1 MFTLIKNANLYSPE
15 HLGMNDVLLADDKI
29 ALIDRKIE
37 LTGIPFDTIDAGGC
51 AVTPGFID
59 IHRHADAALFRPHFG
74 ELELKQGLTTIVNG
88 NCGLSITPCSG
99 PVSYTHLTLPTK
111 RIV

>member
-37 LTGIPFDTIDAGGC
+37 LTGIPLDTIDAGGC
-51 AVTPGFID
+51 ADRKSV
-59 IHRHADAALFRPHFG
+59 
-74 ELELKQGLTTIVNG
+74 V
-88 NCGLSITPCSG
+88 
-99 PVSYTHLTLPTK
+99 
-111 RIV
+111 

>member
-37 LTGIPFDTIDAGGC
+37 LTGIPFDTIDA
-51 AVTPGFID
+51 
-59 IHRHADAALFRPHFG
+59 
-74 ELELKQGLTTIVNG
+74 
-88 NCGLSITPCSG
+88 SG
-99 PVSYTHLTLPTK
+99 SPTSP
-111 RIV
+111 

>member
-59 IHRHADAALFRPHFG
+59 QHVHITGGGGQTGYASLVPFM
-74 ELELKQGLTTIVNG
+74 LKPKPWKMTASAPTCL
-88 NCGLSITPCSG
+88 
-99 PVSYTHLTLPTK
+99 PVSTDCLPEH
-111 RIV
+111 

>member
-37 LTGIPFDTIDAGGC
+37 LTGIPFDTIDAGG
-51 AVTPGFID
+51 APSPPALSTSTSTSPVA
-59 IHRHADAALFRPHFG
+59 ADKPAML
-74 ELELKQGLTTIVNG
+74 L
-88 NCGLSITPCSG
+88 
-99 PVSYTHLTLPTK
+99 
-111 RIV
+111 

>member
-29 ALIDRKIE
+29 AFIDRKIE
-37 LTGIPFDTIDAGGC
+37 LTGIPLNTIDAGGC

-59 IHRHADAALFRPHFG
+59 QHVHITGGGGQTGYASLVPDVSMS
-74 ELELKQGLTTIVNG
+74 ELVACGTTTVVGLLGTDGFVKKN
-88 NCGLSITPCSG
+88 
-99 PVSYTHLTLPTK
+99 
-111 RIV
+111 

>member
-37 LTGIPFDTIDAGGC
+37 LTGIPFDTIDASGC

-59 IHRHADAALFRPHFG
+59 IHRHADGAAFRPGFG
-74 ELELKQGLTTIVNG
+74 EWELCQGLTTIVNG
-88 NCGLSITPCSG
+88 NCGLSAAPFG
-99 PVSYTHLTLPTK
+99 PDNEAAIRAY
-111 RIV
+111 

>member
-37 LTGIPFDTIDAGGC
+37 LTGIPFDTIDAGGKG
-51 AVTPGFID
+51 GFTVLFLL
-59 IHRHADAALFRPHFG
+59 HETYLVAA
-74 ELELKQGLTTIVNG
+74 E
-88 NCGLSITPCSG
+88 
-99 PVSYTHLTLPTK
+99 
-111 RIV
+111 

>member
-59 IHRHADAALFRPHFG
+59 QHVHITGGGGQTGYASLVPDVSMS
-74 ELELKQGLTTIVNG
+74 ELVACGTTTVVGLLGTDGFVKELTTL
-88 NCGLSITPCSG
+88 C
-99 PVSYTHLTLPTK
+99 
-111 RIV
+111 

>member
-51 AVTPGFID
+51 AVTPGSTSPVA
-59 IHRHADAALFRPHFG
+59 ADKPAM
-74 ELELKQGLTTIVNG
+74 
-88 NCGLSITPCSG
+88 
-99 PVSYTHLTLPTK
+99 LP
-111 RIV
+111 

>member
-37 LTGIPFDTIDAGGC
+37 LTGIPLNTIDAGGG
-51 AVTPGFID
+51 TGNPGL
-59 IHRHADAALFRPHFG
+59 IHQHR
-74 ELELKQGLTTIVNG
+74 
-88 NCGLSITPCSG
+88 
-99 PVSYTHLTLPTK
+99 
-111 RIV
+111 